1 MKLIVGLGNPG
12 KSYEETRHNIGQVVV
27 KEFAKRHKVV
37 LKRGLFGSSL
47 SARCRVKERLC
58 LLAVPLSYMNLSGLS
73 VKSLIKKHKISLED
87 LLVVHDDLDLEAARL
102 KLKTGGSSGGHNGLE
117 SIIGVLRSNEFC
129 RLRIGIGR
137 PENKSADISG
147 YVLSAFKKSERALV
161 NEAVDKAC
169 EAVEFWVEH
178 GVSQTMN
185 IINR

>member
-87 LLVVHDDLDLEAARL
+87 LLNQALDRRYSASPGEYFF
-102 KLKTGGSSGGHNGLE
+102 TGGGLHYF
-117 SIIGVLRSNEFC
+117 NNF
-129 RLRIGIGR
+129 
-137 PENKSADISG
+137 
-147 YVLSAFKKSERALV
+147 Y
-161 NEAVDKAC
+161 
-169 EAVEFWVEH
+169 
-178 GVSQTMN
+178 
-185 IINR
+185 